1 MVIKAPTKITTP
13 LFRTELEYIH
23 FEEVK
28 SFGKTPEIEQD
39 EAEIREKL
47 KGSVVE
53 VGRPEPYN
61 LKEMYEIQEIE
72 PPAKMQM
79 LFRKYDFWLIETPF
93 SFMHSHNTHFEWARI
108 LAKMESLSGD
118 IENPIVHDV
127 YPKNIYETKKE
138 KHKVSIGLSLKFA
151 EIIEPKV
158 QFVDEIEFNRL
169 EPVIEVAGIGTSE
182 TIWAFS
188 EGALS
193 SHRDVN
199 TLYTIVKVP
208 QGTERMNLKFFLY
221 AEMPTRL
228 GLKLVGIE
236 SQNSYKIPF

>member
-1 MVIKAPTKITTP
+1 MVIKAPTKIENP
-13 LFRTELEYIH
+13 LFRAELEYIS
-23 FEEVK
+23 FDGEKSDEE
-28 SFGKTPEIEQD
+28 TPEIEPG

-53 VGRPEPYN
+53 VGRPESYD
-61 LKEMYEIQEIE
+61 LKEMYEIQEIK

-79 LFRKYDFWLIETPF
+79 LFRKYDFWLIEAPF
-93 SFMHSHNTHFEWARI
+93 SFMPSRNTHFERARI
-108 LAKMESLSGD
+108 LAKMESLSEYV
-118 IENPIVHDV
+118 ENPIVHDA

-158 QFVDEIEFNRL
+158 QFVDEIEFTRL
-169 EPVIEVAGIGTSE
+169 EPVIEVAGIGKSE

-199 TLYTIVKVP
+199 TLYAIVKVP
-208 QGTERMNLKFFLY
+208 QGTEGMNLRFFLY
-221 AEMPTRL
+221 AEIPTRL
-228 GLKLVGIE
+228 GLKLLGME
-236 SQNSYKIPF
+236 SQDSYKIPF